1 MIQTLEAIVDKT
13 GKVSLLTEVRLN
25 ENRRALVTILEEE
38 PKMSEKNSTQE
49 NLRGVFEKMR
59 QTNMFRKI
67 QNPTE
72 WQKELRNEWE

>member
-59 QTNMFRKI
+59 QTNMFRQI

>member
-13 GKVSLLTEVRLN
+13 GKVSLLAEVRLN

-38 PKMSEKNSTQE
+38 PKMPEKNSTKE
-49 NLRGVFEKMR
+49 NLRAVFEKMR

>member
-72 WQKELRNEWE
+72 CKKS